1 MEGMKRQKRKGRMF
15 RPALLLLYSLTLVM
29 FSEVVLA
36 QGIVWQKLGGV
47 GNRIGNMFSSYAANP
62 GPTFFDLIIFFVIFF
77 ALCWIGFNQ
86 VFKEARNANIALSVA
101 VGLALSIALVY
112 GGKFT
117 LKKLLPFAAVIL
129 FMLIIVG
136 IYALLKK
143 FLFTKDTAASKIISF
158 MVAII
163 ISIALLFL
171 AWSMMCSDYGC
182 ERSPTMQKVFGSQ
195 SIIGKLFG
203 GVNSAF
209 GGSSYSDYSPT
220 SSEEPVGYTTP
231 LTPGTVPKKEE
242 SGTTN
247 YLFIAGIVIG
257 ALLLL
262 GGGYL
267 GTRKLRKMW
276 KKSPAWVFASRL
288 KEMDTEEKSIIES
301 FRQLCEAVKNEQT
314 TLDQS
319 RHIVDKITTDI
330 KETIGGEIDFVK
342 GQKKEIDER
351 IDQLRA
357 FNITEKHIVEDP
369 SNGILTNIQK
379 QLVAM
384 NTIPAE
390 LKKEIDAFKN
400 IAQHFDEHDKILQT
414 FKQYNFSEAGSIT
427 NLLKRLN
434 ENKASFTELAKQ
446 CERLIEIYTKMQAE
460 VATLAGKRK
469 LDNYPKILE
478 YVRAIRDGAIRLNKI
493 FAWKVSMIH
502 YLGSRMKEVQD
513 DIEQMHETERATM
526 EKYLSEAEQM
536 KGQGSMDIAIYLAL
550 HVLENVKYLKTAHLR
565 QDSMNALDSMVENA
579 KKIISEAI
587 PKLFNS
593 FKDRIQGQLLLN
605 DHKRVMKLV
614 DTISRLQ
621 SVEAD
626 LDKEFSTLINNT
638 YANKLATLK
647 MLCKTYIRTCR
658 IRADLEN
665 ELQLLVS

>member
-1 MEGMKRQKRKGRMF
+1 MF
-15 RPALLLLYSLTLVM
+15 RPALLLLYSLALVM

-47 GNRIGNMFSSYAANP
+47 GGSIGSLFSSYAANP
-62 GPTFFDLIIFFVIFF
+62 GPTMFDLIVFFTIFF

-101 VGLALSIALVY
+101 VGLALSVALVY

-143 FLFTKDTAASKIISF
+143 FLFTKDTTASRIISF

-182 ERSPTMQKVFGSQ
+182 ERSPIMQKVFGSQ

-220 SSEEPVGYTTP
+220 PSEEPVEEIPAAPSTA
-231 LTPGTVPKKEE
+231 GTAAKEE
-242 SGTTN
+242 AGTSY
-247 YLFIAGIVIG
+247 YLIFAGILISVI
-257 ALLLL
+257 LL
-262 GGGYL
+262 GGGGFL
-267 GTRKLRKMW
+267 GVRKLRKMW
-276 KKSPAWVFASRL
+276 KKSPAWVFASKL
-288 KEMDTEEKSIIES
+288 KEIDTEEKSIIDS
-301 FRQLCEAVKNEQT
+301 FRQLCAAVKNEQT

-357 FNITEKHIVEDP
+357 FNITEKHLVEDS

-390 LKKEIDAFKN
+390 LQKEIDAFKN

-414 FKQYNFSEAGSIT
+414 FKQYNFREEGAIT

-434 ENKASFTELAKQ
+434 ENKASFTALGQQ
-446 CERLIEIYTKMQAE
+446 CNRMIDIYTKMQGE

-469 LDNYPKILE
+469 LDNYPKILG

-493 FAWKVSMIH
+493 FSWKVSMIH
-502 YLGSRMKEVQD
+502 YLGSRMKEVQQ

-550 HVLENVKYLKTAHLR
+550 HVLENAKYLKTVHLR

-587 PKLFNS
+587 PALFNS

-647 MLCKTYIRTCR
+647 MLCKTYIRSGR

-665 ELQLLVS
+665 ELQLLVA